1 MPGFV
6 AINCPRSRLN
16 GMSELS
22 ATAEASSES
31 GKYAP
36 NKIKKLCGKFL

>member
-1 MPGFV
+1 MFNMPGFV
-6 AINCPRSRLN
+6 AIICPRSRLN

-36 NKIKKLCGKFL
+36 NKN